1 MLIEIEDKIISSEV
15 FERKFVCDLAACKG
29 ACCVEGDAGAP
40 LSMQEVADIKINL
53 EKIKPYMRN
62 EGIAHIEAND
72 IYYLFDENEP
82 VTSLVNNAECVFV
95 HFDEQNIA
103 KCAIETAHLA
113 GDIENVKPL
122 SCHLYPIRVK
132 KYNQFTVLNFDEWK
146 ICSAACV
153 CGEQLNVPV
162 YRFLKAPLI
171 RAFGTEFY
179 AEMEK
184 IEIELNNIEK

>member
-40 LSMQEVADIKINL
+40 LTMEEVGDIKNNL
-53 EKIKPYMRN
+53 EKIKPYMRS

-72 IYYLFDENEP
+72 IYYLFDVDEP

-95 HFDEQNIA
+95 HFDEKNIA

-132 KYNQFTVLNFDEWK
+132 KYKHFTVLNFDEWK
-146 ICSAACV
+146 ICAAACV
-153 CGEQLNVPV
+153 CGEKLNVPV

-171 RAFGTEFY
+171 RAFGTAFY
-179 AEMEK
+179 TEMEK

>member
-15 FERKFVCDLAACKG
+15 FERKFVCDLTACKG

-40 LSMQEVADIKINL
+40 LSMQEVADIKNNL
-53 EKIKPYMRN
+53 EKIKPYMRS

-72 IYYLFDENEP
+72 IYYLFDVDEP

-95 HFDEQNIA
+95 HFDEKNIA

-132 KYNQFTVLNFDEWK
+132 KYNQYTVLNFDEWK
-146 ICSAACV
+146 ICAAACV

-171 RAFGTEFY
+171 RAFGKEFY

-184 IEIELNNIEK
+184 IELELNNIEK